1 MEKTALVFDCGATN
15 VRVIAINPQ
24 GKIKASRSI
33 PNQTHEDPHHEGGII
48 WDLDEIWKKL
58 CAAAKEVT
66 SEIDRNS
73 ITAVTTTSFGVD
85 GSFVDKS
92 GKLLYPVIS
101 WQCERT
107 APIMQNIGK
116 YISLPEVYR
125 ISGIN
130 AYSFNTI
137 NKLIWF
143 RENMPHVADKAD
155 RFLFMPSLIN
165 FLLTGQKLNDITM
178 LGTSMLTDLGS
189 RGLSQ
194 EILNKIGFLAD
205 LFGNIGEP
213 GDIVGQVS
221 AGASAQTGIP
231 AGTMVSLAGH
241 DTQFAVYGSGADAG
255 QPVLSSGTWE
265 ILMTRSTHFSTTEE
279 QLNSGITTE
288 LDAISGLYDIGL
300 NWLGSGI
307 IEWIRNRFYSECSR
321 ENCYDVMIDE
331 AMQSGLG
338 SNGIFINPDF
348 HNFRNSAF
356 KGQISG
362 LTLNSK
368 RGEITRAAF
377 EALSF
382 QTRVAL
388 EALEKAGDFK
398 AGKLVCVGG
407 GSNNRLWNQ
416 VRADVLNL
424 PVVTIR
430 QKETTVLGASF
441 FAFTAAG
448 IFSSP
453 EEAKTQID
461 YDPEYIYP
469 SQNTEQY
476 QKLFDQWQKLIKHQA

>member
-1 MEKTALVFDCGATN
+1 MEKLAIVFDCGATN
-15 VRVIAINPQ
+15 VRVVAINSR
-24 GKIKASRSI
+24 GKIKASRSL
-33 PNQTHEDPHHEGGII
+33 PNQTHEDPDFKGGII

-73 ITAVTTTSFGVD
+73 IVAITTTSFGVD
-85 GSFVDKS
+85 GSVIDKS
-92 GKLLYPVIS
+92 GQLLYPVIS
-101 WQCERT
+101 WQCGRT
-107 APIMQNIGK
+107 EPIMQNIGK
-116 YISLPEVYR
+116 YISLTELYK

-130 AYSFNTI
+130 AFSFNTI

-143 RENMPHVADKAD
+143 KENMPNVAENAD

-165 FLLTGQKLNDITM
+165 FLLTGQRLNDITM

-189 RGLSQ
+189 RGLSE
-194 EILNKIGFLAD
+194 EILNKIGFSPD
-205 LFGNIGEP
+205 LFGNIGEA
-213 GDIVGQVS
+213 GDLAGQVS
-221 AGASAQTGIP
+221 AGASALTGIP
-231 AGTMVSLAGH
+231 EGTMVCLAGH
-241 DTQFAVYGSGADAG
+241 DTQFAVFGSGAEVG

-265 ILMTRSTHFSTTEE
+265 ILMTRSAQFSTTEE

-288 LDAISGLYDIGL
+288 LDAIGGLYDIGL

-307 IEWIRNRFYSECSR
+307 IEWIRNRFYSEYSR
-321 ENCYDVMIDE
+321 QDCYDVMIDE
-331 AMQSGLG
+331 AVQAGLG

-348 HNFRNSAF
+348 HNFHNTAF

-368 RGEITRAAF
+368 RGEITRAAY

-382 QTRVAL
+382 QTRDAL

-398 AGKLVCVGG
+398 AGKLICVGG

-416 VRADVLNL
+416 IRADVLNL

-448 IFSSP
+448 LFSSP
-453 EEAKTQID
+453 EEAKIMID

-469 SQNTEQY
+469 SQNSEQY
-476 QKLFDQWQKLIKHQA
+476 QKLFYKWRKLIKQQV